1 MSLCFLYCRNEIKA
15 THTWLTETHSSIRR
29 LFRLGGKIDHPFLG
43 IQTREPYMDE
53 GGLWHSRSDLG
64 VWVLT
69 LVQPEIYIM
78 ILSKVK
84 QPISALFMWKKLW
97 DDGWSLSLPSK
108 LQVHPDQS
116 SQVLWLS
123 TSSRYFSWDIDAGVL
138 FAVSYS
144 FTSSNN
150 EPTEETSLL

>member
-1 MSLCFLYCRNEIKA
+1 MTRTLVQLGLVWQDIWSVA
-15 THTWLTETHSSIRR
+15 TGQGEDRWEWV
-29 LFRLGGKIDHPFLG
+29 KDHPFLG
-43 IQTREPYMDE
+43 IQTREPHMDE

-116 SQVLWLS
+116 SQVLCLS
-123 TSSRYFSWDIDAGVL
+123 TSSWYFSWDIDAGVL